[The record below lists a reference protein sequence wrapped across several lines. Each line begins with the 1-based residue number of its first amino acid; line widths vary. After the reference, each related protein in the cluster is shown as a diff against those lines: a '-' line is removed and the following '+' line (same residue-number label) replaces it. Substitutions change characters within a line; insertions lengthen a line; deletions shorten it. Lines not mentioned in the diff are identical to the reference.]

1 MNFEDPFAD
10 DLQSLDAVM
19 AQLAAEQDRR
29 SRPPPPESGKSTL
42 STAIA
47 GKSAAGLEGR
57 TDRRDAVSIKSLGQQ
72 VQPIAAFATAT
83 RTPASTAV
91 GKDEPVPWEMYDNP
105 STTARTHA
113 SATTSWGTSLVAN
126 VGGRDRHDAAAVGR
140 GDGDDDSDKEDPLA
154 FLERAPSLA
163 APVVEQSQATKPVG
177 ADAAFSPQRHMEDEG
192 ARGQAERRDLL
203 SSLDAVGMELDQ
215 IYSTLDR
222 LQIQADTEL
231 TGLETTIIE
240 KQAELAIG
248 EDRIAS
254 ERRQYESYHQR
265 CLKDITDRTTELL
278 QRQVE
283 EVTSMERERYEAQLR
298 ALTAEMADVKNRIDQ
313 LLQQRELLLQQ
324 HRYDEKGI
332 FLALADEEEAN
343 EKKTAADGVVGT
355 DAAAGPTSSTSSVET
370 KMNAAL
376 RLLWRHHNERMES
389 LASGVVRFLHQETM
403 DVARE
408 VRERHELAY
417 LQDAV
422 TRKEELGE
430 FMQDFLRRYREFFQ
444 HRSEARSRKM
454 AALRRGLQEA
464 TEQLRLRARQR
475 LEKRTQEVAAQMDEA
490 ARQFEKL
497 ALESAARVRRK
508 AAAVRESDD
517 SVAKS
522 QRADLESRCQMER
535 AVTEKLQQS
544 EMETLQQQLE
554 RMRRLGNDSTSE
566 DDSGVLR
573 KQVAEDMCTAR
584 AESIT
589 GQVRELES
597 SVQQLL
603 RQQLLSNRAHGD
615 KGEGQLFLTDDEI
628 FSRMAVQ
635 EKEAVVLSLFE
646 EVQKRQNELSAT
658 RQRCGELREGIAFKM
673 QEEVQTVRQQRL
685 AQESRLASVELL
697 RMAWEREQ
705 RELLQWGCDMIVT
718 HGDSASTVSSTA
730 RTQLPAATTTMDL
743 MSLIVGRNHA
753 IMEERSKLRTKR
765 RQLLHTIERE
775 RENVVAKQRETEVRW
790 AQFCEQLV
798 GLVAEEHAVSAQ
810 RFAAAT
816 EIAKMAATR
825 ELISHDKE
833 LFCRRREEMQ
843 EEVERLK
850 GKLQAT
856 LTQRAEYDALQQKI
870 ALEQTALAQQ
880 QRQLAIQ
887 QSRLGRPAASAASA
901 AAEEEEETRCPPA
914 KQPPRSDRP
923 LSPGEA
929 SLRRPV
935 ETLQEVT
942 ARDNIPVL
950 REKPQWQQQGREA
963 RRNTLPPSM
972 ARQKTGRSFSHT
984 SVFTEGI
991 GEKASAV

>member
-10 DLQSLDAVM
+10 DLQSLDTVM
-19 AQLAAEQDRR
+19 AQFAAGQSRQ
-29 SRPPPPESGKSTL
+29 SRPPPPGSGTSNV

-47 GKSAAGLEGR
+47 GKSATGLEGR
-57 TDRRDAVSIKSLGQQ
+57 MGRRDAGSIKNPGQQ
-72 VQPIAAFATAT
+72 VKPVAAFATVT
-83 RTPASTAV
+83 RTPASTFV
-91 GKDEPVPWEMYDNP
+91 GKDEPVPWEMYEKT
-105 STTARTHA
+105 STTARTNA
-113 SATTSWGTSLVAN
+113 SATTSWGTSLVAH
-126 VGGRDRHDAAAVGR
+126 VGERDRHDAAAVGR
-140 GDGDDDSDKEDPLA
+140 GDGNDVSDKEDPLA

-163 APVVEQSQATKPVG
+163 APVVEQSHAIKPVG
-177 ADAAFSPQRHMEDEG
+177 AAAALSPQKHIEDEE
-192 ARGQAERRDLL
+192 ARGRAERRDLL

-215 IYSTLDR
+215 IHSTLDR

-231 TGLETTIIE
+231 TELETKIIE
-240 KQAELAIG
+240 KQTELTIG

-254 ERRQYESYHQR
+254 ERRQYDSYHQQR
-265 CLKDITDRTTELL
+265 LKDITDRTTELL

-283 EVTSMERERYEAQLR
+283 EVTSMEKERYEAQVR
-298 ALTAEMADVKNRIDQ
+298 ALTAETVDAKNRIDQ
-313 LLQQRELLLQQ
+313 LFQQRELLLQQ

-343 EKKTAADGVVGT
+343 EKKKAADGGVGM
-355 DAAAGPTSSTSSVET
+355 DAEGGPISITSSVET

-389 LASGVVRFLHQETM
+389 LATGVVRFLHQETM
-403 DVARE
+403 EVARE

-422 TRKEELGE
+422 TRKEDLGE

-444 HRSEARSRKM
+444 HRAELRSRNM

-490 ARQFEKL
+490 ARRFEKL
-497 ALESAARVRRK
+497 ALESAACVRRK
-508 AAAVRESDD
+508 AAAVRESDE

-535 AVTEKLQQS
+535 AVAEQLQQS
-544 EMETLQQQLE
+544 EVETLQQQLE
-554 RMRRLGNDSTSE
+554 RMRRLGNDSTNE
-566 DDSGVLR
+566 DDNGVLR
-573 KQVAEDMCTAR
+573 KKVAGDMCTAR
-584 AESIT
+584 AESIA
-589 GQVRELES
+589 GKVRELEN

-603 RQQLLSNRAHGD
+603 RQQLLRNQAHGD
-615 KGEGQLFLTDDEI
+615 KGEGQSFLTDEEL

-658 RQRCGELREGIAFKM
+658 RQRCGELRESIAFKM

-685 AQESRLASVELL
+685 AQESHLASVELL

-705 RELLQWGCDMIVT
+705 RELLQWGSDMMVT
-718 HGDSASTVSSTA
+718 HGDSASTIASTA

-743 MSLIVGRNHA
+743 MSLIAGRNHA
-753 IMEERSKLRTKR
+753 IMEERLKLRTRR
-765 RQLLHTIERE
+765 RQLLHTMEKE
-775 RENVVAKQRETEVRW
+775 RENVVAKQRETEGLW

-798 GLVAEEHAVSAQ
+798 GLMAEEHAVSAQ

-816 EIAKMAATR
+816 EIAKMAAMR

-850 GKLQAT
+850 RELQAT
-856 LTQRAEYDALQQKI
+856 LTQQAEYDALQQKI

-880 QRQLAIQ
+880 QRQLAIEH
-887 QSRLGRPAASAASA
+887 SRLGRPVAS
-901 AAEEEEETRCPPA
+901 AAEEEEEETRYPPA
-914 KQPPRSDRP
+914 KQPPRLDRP

-935 ETLQEVT
+935 KTLQEVT
-942 ARDNIPVL
+942 GRDNIPAP
-950 REKPQWQQQGREA
+950 REKPRGQQQGRET

-984 SVFTEGI
+984 SLFTEGI
-991 GEKASAV
+991 